1 MEENQPKT
9 GKYALRFGLL
19 LGLVSIVFSI
29 MLFTMDMHYEQNT
42 MVQIVS
48 LILAAAAISLGVS
61 QFKKD
66 NGGFLKLSEALKIGT
81 GIALVAGI
89 LGLLYFFIQSSIIEP
104 DYWDKAYEIG
114 KQKAL
119 QDNPSLTEEQ
129 VDQGIEMQ
137 KKFKWLF
144 YPIGLIINII
154 VGLVLGLIIG
164 LIMKKQKPSY

>member
-9 GKYALRFGLL
+9 GKYAFRFGLL
-19 LGLVSIVFSI
+19 LGLVSIIFSI
-29 MLFTMDMHYEQNT
+29 MLFSMDMHYEQNST
-42 MVQIVS
+42 VQIVS
-48 LILAAAAISLGVS
+48 IILAAAVITLGVS

-66 NGGFLKLSEALKIGT
+66 SGGFLKLSDALKIGT

-119 QDNPSLTEEQ
+119 QDNPELTEEQ
-129 VDQGIEMQ
+129 IDQGIEVQ
-137 KKFKWLF
+137 KKFKWLV
-144 YPIGLIINII
+144 YPAGLIINII
-154 VGLVLGLIIG
+154 VGLVLGLIVG
-164 LIMKKQKPSY
+164 LIMKKQKPAY